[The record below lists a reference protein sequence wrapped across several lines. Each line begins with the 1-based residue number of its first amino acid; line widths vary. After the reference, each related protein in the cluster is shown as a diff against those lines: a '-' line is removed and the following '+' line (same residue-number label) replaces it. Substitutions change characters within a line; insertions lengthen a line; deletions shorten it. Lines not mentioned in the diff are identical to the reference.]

1 MSVFCSF
8 FHSYCFHFIVCVD
21 LCTSCF
27 CSFFA
32 DLCLLSA
39 ALPVYREG
47 SWLLQPFSLQ
57 DWALWLLLHFLSR
70 EAAGSS
76 NIWAG
81 TKIKCVTL
89 NRKTRKV
96 QVSHSTKIKF
106 VCVNLSVLSCLSFW
120 AEVSCYWEKS
130 RWNFLLCF
138 HCSRWTVS
146 LENMLFCF
154 IQVHSA
160 LFALCSCLFHLQ
172 IFFFFNEVVFANSL
186 VCVLCFS
193 LQRSWSP
200 RRPSSSLKSPR
211 YSSFLP
217 SSNTIWSL
225 KRVNIAG
232 TEHSL
237 IKHSINLNSLVKII
251 VKLFYLLSY
260 LHFLYSL

>member
-47 SWLLQPFSLQ
+47 AWLLQPFSLQ

-81 TKIKCVTL
+81 TKIKRVTL

-154 IQVHSA
+154 IQVHFA

-172 IFFFFNEVVFANSL
+172 IFFFLMRRCLQTALF
-186 VCVLCFS
+186 VCCVSPCRGHEAPGDPARHWN
-193 LQRSWSP
+193 LQGIP
-200 RRPSSSLKSPR
+200 
-211 YSSFLP
+211 
-217 SSNTIWSL
+217 
-225 KRVNIAG
+225 
-232 TEHSL
+232 H
-237 IKHSINLNSLVKII
+237 
-251 VKLFYLLSY
+251 FYLHQTQY
-260 LHFLYSL
+260 GP